1 MSTET
6 FASRVDATTIVE
18 LRAIGATKWS
28 DDSVVGAFVAEM
40 DFGIAP
46 VITEA
51 LHAAV
56 DEGAF
61 GYTPKKFTD
70 ALKKAT
76 ADRLNSHYGWN
87 TTPENVLPIP
97 DVLKGLEITIEHF
110 TKPGSKVIVCTPSYM
125 PFLMI
130 PPMMGREVIEVPL
143 ANEDGVWKYD
153 LEAIQ
158 RAFDDGGECFIHCNP
173 YNPIGRVFSKEELE
187 ALGEVVERNKGR
199 VFSDEIW
206 APLVFSESELIPYAT
221 VNEVT
226 AGHTITAISASKAFN
241 LPGLKCAE
249 LITSNEADQA
259 KIEEVGMFAGH
270 GTATPGMIANA
281 IAFEK
286 GDEWLADAVAYLQG
300 NRDELVKLVAEHLPG
315 VKFTPP
321 EGTYIAWLDFRE
333 TGIDDPATFF
343 RENAGVG
350 LTDGAM
356 CGEVG
361 KGSVRLI
368 FATPRPILREIVRKM
383 GEAMVN
389 R

>member
-1 MSTET
+1 MSNES
-6 FASRVDATTIVE
+6 FASRVDATTVE
-18 LRAIGATKWS
+18 DLRAIGASKWS
-28 DDSVVGAFVAEM
+28 DPATVGAFVAEM

-61 GYTPKKFTD
+61 GYTPKKFSE

-76 ADRLNSHYGWN
+76 SDRLNSHHGWN

-97 DVLKGLEITIEHF
+97 DVLKALEITIEHF
-110 TKPGSKVIVCTPSYM
+110 TKPDSKVIVTTPSYM

-143 ANEDGVWKYD
+143 LLEDDVWKFD
-153 LEAIQ
+153 LDGIQ
-158 RAFDDGGECFIHCNP
+158 KAFDDGADLFILCNP
-173 YNPIGRVFSKEELE
+173 YNPIGRVFSTEELE
-187 ALGEVVERNKGR
+187 EIAEVVDRNGGR

-206 APLVFSESELIPYAT
+206 APLVFSESKLVPYAT
-221 VNEVT
+221 INEVA
-226 AGHTITAISASKAFN
+226 AGHTITATSASKAFN

-249 LITSNEADQA
+249 LITSNAADQA
-259 KIEEVGMFAGH
+259 KIDELGGFAGH
-270 GTATPGMIANA
+270 GTATPGMIANTV
-281 IAFEK
+281 AFEK
-286 GDEWLADAVAYLQG
+286 GDPWLADAVEYLQG
-300 NRDELVKLVAEHLPG
+300 NRDEMEKLVAEHLPG
-315 VKFTPP
+315 VRYIKP
-321 EGTYIAWLDFRE
+321 EGTYVAWLDFNE
-333 TGIDDPATFF
+333 IGIEDPAAFF

-350 LTDGAM
+350 LTDGKA

-361 KGSVRLI
+361 KGCARLI
-368 FATPRPILREIVRKM
+368 MATPRPILRDIVKRM
-383 GEAMVN
+383 GEAIAN